1 MKKFLLAAGLFTAL
15 AAYTPALAQAGAGNG
30 IKVGINLKD
39 VKDDKVMVTVTT
51 PSFNTETTTYFIP
64 KIVPGTY
71 SDDSYGRFIEDFKAY
86 DAKGKE
92 LTVTKPDVNSWKISK
107 AKKLA
112 KITYLVNDT
121 YDTEGTGVHDVFSPA
136 GTNISPNNYMLNN
149 HGFVG
154 YFEGKGELP
163 YTVSISHPAAL
174 WGATSLI
181 DTDPSN
187 ENDVFTVARYADLV
201 DNPIMYSK
209 PDYTTFSV
217 EGMDILIS
225 VYSPDGKVTAKSI
238 TPEMETMMRAQKKFL
253 GPINSTKKYSVL
265 LYLSDLSTNDA
276 KGFGALEH
284 NTSTTVV
291 MPKEMP
297 LDQLKESLKDVVSHE
312 FFHIVTPLTVHS
324 KEIQYFNF
332 NTPKMS
338 EHLWMYEGI
347 TEYFANLFQVNQGLI
362 SEDDFYKRMA
372 DKIASSKTYDDTMPF
387 TKMSRNVLQEPY
399 KDAYNNVYEKG
410 ALIAMCLDI
419 QIRESSGGKRGILDL
434 MQKLSTEY
442 GSSKA
447 FDDSELFNKVVALT
461 YPEVKTFLDTYVA
474 GNTPIPYEQYF
485 AKMGVSKTM
494 VKQTGNALLKSQEE
508 AYITVNMLGEII
520 LESDIQDNEFMTTLG
535 LKAGDVLVAV
545 NSTKYDVNNIYDLIM
560 NSMSWK
566 DGDAITIDIMRD
578 SKPQQ
583 INGKIK
589 LPSEQVEGYHA
600 NDATKATLRNAWLK
614 G

>member
-1 MKKFLLAAGLFTAL
+1 
-15 AAYTPALAQAGAGNG
+15 
-30 IKVGINLKD
+30 
-39 VKDDKVMVTVTT
+39 
-51 PSFNTETTTYFIP
+51 
-64 KIVPGTY
+64 
-71 SDDSYGRFIEDFKAY
+71 
-86 DAKGKE
+86 
-92 LTVTKPDVNSWKISK
+92 
-107 AKKLA
+107 
-112 KITYLVNDT
+112 
-121 YDTEGTGVHDVFSPA
+121 
-136 GTNISPNNYMLNN
+136 
-149 HGFVG
+149 
-154 YFEGKGELP
+154 
-163 YTVSISHPAAL
+163 
-174 WGATSLI
+174 
-181 DTDPSN
+181 
-187 ENDVFTVARYADLV
+187 
-201 DNPIMYSK
+201 MYSK

-238 TPEMETMMRAQKKFL
+238 TPEMETMIRAQKKFL
-253 GPINSTKKYSVL
+253 GSINSTKKYSVL

-372 DKIASSKTYDDTMPF
+372 EKIASSKTYDDTMPF
-387 TKMSRNVLQEPY
+387 TKMSRNVLQAPY

-447 FDDSELFNKVVALT
+447 FDDSELFNKVVAFT

-474 GNTPIPYEQYF
+474 GNTPIPYDKYF
-485 AKMGVSKTM
+485 AKMGVNKTM

-535 LKAGDVLVAV
+535 LKAGDVLVAI

-566 DGDAITIDIMRD
+566 EGDAITIDIMRD

-583 INGKIK
+583 VKGKVV

-600 NDATKATLRNAWLK
+600 NDATKAMLRNAWLK

>member
-39 VKDDKVMVTVTT
+39 VKDDKVIVTVTT

-71 SDDSYGRFIEDFKAY
+71 SDDSYGRFIENFKAY

-419 QIRESSGGKRGILDL
+419 QIRESSGGRRGILDL

-560 NSMSWK
+560 NSISWK

-583 INGKIK
+583 VKGKVK